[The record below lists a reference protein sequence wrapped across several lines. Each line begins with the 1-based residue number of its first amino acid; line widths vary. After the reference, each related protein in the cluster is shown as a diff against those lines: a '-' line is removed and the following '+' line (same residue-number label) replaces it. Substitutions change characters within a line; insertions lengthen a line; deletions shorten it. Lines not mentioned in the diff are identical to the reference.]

1 MQTAELELEA
11 VNLRSDEAILSGARE
26 IQTASGHRP

>member
-26 IQTASGHRP
+26 IRTACARRP